1 MKIIK
6 KIMTFAITASMLGSF
21 TACQDMF
28 EPAVENFKDESDLL
42 DMPAWATGLLGH
54 AYISNP
60 LGSWRFDDVAT
71 DDAVSNDLNN
81 SYRKMAAGSWRADNN
96 PQDRWQYLRA
106 SWQYLNQFIEIVDQV
121 DWAADEVVA
130 ELFRMRFKL
139 PETYRFT
146 YFSDKEGMV
155 FKAISTENGSF
166 VMPDVPFSIVDKL
179 PFIKT
184 AGFSRFLLDFSKTQ
198 VRKNQLKQVL
208 SALYKQIPLPD
219 TSRFNWKDGFYS
231 PEKMEEYR
239 QANLRLMQERADKR
253 ETKHRGKPRSK
264 SSRNTNPKSIKH

>member
-6 KIMTFAITASMLGSF
+6 KIMSFAITASMLGSF

-130 ELFRMRFKL
+130 ELFRMRFKGDA
-139 PETYRFT
+139 Y
-146 YFSDKEGMV
+146 GM
-155 FKAISTENGSF
+155 
-166 VMPDVPFSIVDKL
+166 
-179 PFIKT
+179 
-184 AGFSRFLLDFSKTQ
+184 R
-198 VRKNQLKQVL
+198 
-208 SALYKQIPLPD
+208 ALYMYHLLLNHAGKVGGEYLGIPILTESEDLNSEFNLPRNTFKECIEQLYADVDMAIQLLPD
-219 TSRFNWKDGFYS
+219 DYGDIKNDSEIPSKYLSTGCTAAQYSRVFG
-231 PEKMEEYR
+231 EIG
-239 QANLRLMQERADKR
+239 L
-253 ETKHRGKPRSK
+253 TV
-264 SSRNTNPKSIKH
+264 